1 MPKHLFTAITDT
13 SHIYTLQKLERMNLI
28 FDTRGLHV
36 SEGPKSLCL
45 QYQIEETGLDNAC
58 VLFICFAQ
66 AKTRELS
73 SFLGSISKEFDLY
86 PSNNYDA

>member
-1 MPKHLFTAITDT
+1 MF
-13 SHIYTLQKLERMNLI
+13 QKVLNLW
-28 FDTRGLHV
+28 
-36 SEGPKSLCL
+36 CL

-73 SFLGSISKEFDLY
+73 SF
-86 PSNNYDA
+86 

>member
-1 MPKHLFTAITDT
+1 MF
-13 SHIYTLQKLERMNLI
+13 QKVL
-28 FDTRGLHV
+28 
-36 SEGPKSLCL
+36 SLWCL

-73 SFLGSISKEFDLY
+73 SF
-86 PSNNYDA
+86 